1 LPIPKASDS
10 FIFLLLGN
18 LFLSPFKP
26 KEVEEK
32 VADDDKDDDDDGD
45 GKGEEGEVGDVSSF
59 LFVRL
64 LSSTGT
70 NLIVA
75 LSWPVLGTEYLSR
88 SFFNGVPG
96 NCWLSEYS
104 ASFTK
109 VNVAIVG
116 RWSR

>member
-1 LPIPKASDS
+1 M
-10 FIFLLLGN
+10 
-18 LFLSPFKP
+18 FLSPFKP

-45 GKGEEGEVGDVSSF
+45 GKGEEEGEVGDVSSF

-75 LSWPVLGTEYLSR
+75 LS
-88 SFFNGVPG
+88 
-96 NCWLSEYS
+96 
-104 ASFTK
+104 
-109 VNVAIVG
+109 
-116 RWSR
+116 